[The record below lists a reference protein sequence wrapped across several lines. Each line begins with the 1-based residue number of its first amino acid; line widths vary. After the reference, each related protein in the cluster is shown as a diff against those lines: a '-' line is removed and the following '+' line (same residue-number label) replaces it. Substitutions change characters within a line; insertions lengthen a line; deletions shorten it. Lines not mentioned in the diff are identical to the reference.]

1 MVKIGTVGR
10 DANSLPPDEFSARYL
25 FGGNGEYLLGTGIV
39 CVLEYQTTPY
49 IHRYTWRLRTFQNMK
64 RLAPN
69 FGQKIN
75 QTLLDRPKI
84 SSGIDWDGLFEL
96 KMQS

>member
-49 IHRYTWRLRTFQNMK
+49 H
-64 RLAPN
+64 
-69 FGQKIN
+69 GE
-75 QTLLDRPKI
+75 
-84 SSGIDWDGLFEL
+84 G
-96 KMQS
+96 

>member
-49 IHRYTWRLRTFQNMK
+49 
-64 RLAPN
+64 
-69 FGQKIN
+69 
-75 QTLLDRPKI
+75 
-84 SSGIDWDGLFEL
+84 SSIEIRVNVHAG
-96 KMQS
+96 

>member
-49 IHRYTWRLRTFQNMK
+49 
-64 RLAPN
+64 
-69 FGQKIN
+69 
-75 QTLLDRPKI
+75 
-84 SSGIDWDGLFEL
+84 L
-96 KMQS
+96 KYMFKWYHTETATDCY